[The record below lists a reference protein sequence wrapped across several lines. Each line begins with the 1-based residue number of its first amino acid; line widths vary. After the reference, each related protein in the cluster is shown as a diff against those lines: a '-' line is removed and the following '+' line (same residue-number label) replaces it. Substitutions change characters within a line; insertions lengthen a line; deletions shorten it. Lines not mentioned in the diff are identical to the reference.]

1 MPARPLLAANAQL
14 RVALVSGNYNYIR
27 DGANQALNRLVGFL
41 ERRGVPVRI
50 YSPTAET
57 PAFES
62 CGTVVSVPSFRFPGR
77 GEYRVGI
84 GITPRVRRDLEAFAP
99 TLVHLSAPDWLGH
112 RAKAFARA
120 RGIPAVASVHTRFE
134 TYFGYYGM
142 HWLEPP
148 IERQLRRFYGNLAQI
163 YAPSESMAALLRE
176 QRMSD
181 NIAIWSR
188 GVDRA
193 LFRPERRSLDWRRAH
208 GIADGDCVIGFVGRL
223 VLEKGLD
230 VFADTLAELRARGG
244 SPRVVMVGEGPAREF
259 ITERLPGALFTGHLS
274 GEALAR
280 AYASMDLLFNPS
292 VTETFGNV
300 TLEAMASGLA
310 VVAARATGSSSLVED
325 GVSGRLVTPGDI
337 AGFADALAAY
347 LADPAA
353 RAAAGAAGLRRS
365 DRYDW
370 DEINGAMLAH
380 YREVLDGA
388 NRAGHST
395 VRLAPVPPR
404 FADAPRLRA
413 GRG

>member
-1 MPARPLLAANAQL
+1 MLARTPLAANSEL

-41 ERRGVPVRI
+41 ERRGVPVRV

-62 CGTVVSVPSFRFPGR
+62 CGTVVSVPSFGFPGR
-77 GEYRVGI
+77 SEYLVGV

-112 RAKAFARA
+112 RAKAFAKA

-134 TYFGYYGM
+134 TYFSYYGM
-142 HWLEPP
+142 RWLEPL
-148 IERQLRRFYGNLAQI
+148 IERQLRRFYGDLPQI

-181 NIAIWSR
+181 NVAIWSR

-208 GIADGDCVIGFVGRL
+208 GIGDQECLIGFVGRL

-230 VFADTLAELRARGG
+230 VFADTLDELRARGAAH
-244 SPRVVMVGEGPAREF
+244 RAVFVGDGPAREF
-259 ITERLPGALFTGHLS
+259 ITERLPGAVFTGHLS

-280 AYASMDLLFNPS
+280 AYASMDVLFNPS

-300 TLEAMASGLA
+300 TLEAMASGLP

-325 GVSGRLVTPGDI
+325 RVSGLLVEPGDVG
-337 AGFADALAAY
+337 GFADALDLY
-347 LADPAA
+347 RRDPFA
-353 RAAAGAAGLRRS
+353 RRAAGAAGLKRS

-388 NRAGHST
+388 GRAAHTT
-395 VRLAPVPPR
+395 VRLAPPPR
-404 FADAPRLRA
+404 FAEPARLRA